1 MPASQ
6 IEPSGSARHYYVDE
20 AGDGTLFD
28 RKGRVIIGQE
38 GCSRF
43 FMLGLVD
50 IPNPR
55 QVAEELTALRNE
67 LLADPY
73 FAGIPSFQAEQRKT
87 AFAFHAKD
95 DVAEVRWRVFVLLRR
110 HEEISFFAAIKDK
123 RAVLDYVLQRNAG
136 NATYRYNPNE
146 LYDYLV
152 RRLFKNML
160 HKNDAYRIVFSK
172 RGASDRTKALQ
183 QALET
188 ARKHFTEQY
197 GITSSAEIEVVP
209 DTPANDT
216 GLQVADYFTWALQRL
231 YERRE
236 DRYVEYLRKSF
247 RLVQDIDDTREARYG
262 AYYTRKKPLTT
273 AALEGRF

>member
-1 MPASQ
+1 MKTGNAASAES
-6 IEPSGSARHYYVDE
+6 ICYYFVDE
-20 AGDGTLFD
+20 AGDGILFD
-28 RKGRVIIGQE
+28 RKGRVIISQE

-50 IPNPR
+50 IPNP
-55 QVAEELTALRNE
+55 QAVAEELTALRLA

-73 FAGIPSFQAEQRKT
+73 FAGIPSFQPEQRKT

-95 DVAEVRWRVFVLLRR
+95 DLAEVRWQVFALLRR

-136 NATYRYNPNE
+136 NASYRYNPNE
-146 LYDYLV
+146 LYDYLA

-160 HKNDAYRIVFSK
+160 HKNDAYRITFAK
-172 RGASDRTKALQ
+172 RGASDRTRALQ

-188 ARKHFTEQY
+188 ARKRFTEQHA
-197 GITSSAEIEVVP
+197 IVSSAQIDVVP
-209 DTPANDT
+209 DIPANSI

-231 YERRE
+231 YERHD
-236 DRYVEYLRKSF
+236 DRYLKYVSKSI
-247 RLVQDIDDTREARYG
+247 RLIQDIDDTREARYG
-262 AYYTRKKPLTT
+262 EYYTRKKPLTA
-273 AALEGRF
+273 AALDGRL